1 MRRYDLEI
9 GNDSGVIRVISE
21 SPIAEEAFFPEVRPD
36 RPTGGSEDRDRDE
49 KIQDVIEWL

>member
-1 MRRYDLEI
+1 
-9 GNDSGVIRVISE
+9 VISE

-36 RPTGGSEDRDRDE
+36 RPTGGSENRDRDE